1 MESLLNFMQTS
12 FIHLRVSSEFSISRG
27 LLRINEIIE
36 NAQKLNMP
44 AVALTDLNNMFG
56 MVKFFNKAEASGIK
70 PIAGITLNLKS
81 HAGEFGEILCLAK
94 NNEGLKSLMGIIS
107 KSQLQQENGY
117 ISVTFEDL
125 SICARNIIVIAGG
138 PSSTIFNLAKLKK
151 NQDLKTELLSFK
163 ETFQDD
169 FCIELQRLGKSFEE
183 EFIQCIV
190 PLASEFLIPV
200 IASNDTMFS
209 QKEDFDIHETKVCI
223 NTGKTL
229 NDSNRERLFSPE
241 QFFKS
246 TKDIS
251 SLFSDCDPDT
261 LINNTL
267 AIAQKC
273 NVTLTTDQYFLP
285 EYPVPKEHDFNS
297 FLSELSKTQLEEI
310 IESYSTDKKETYLK
324 RLDYELT
331 QIHATGFSSYFLIVA
346 DFIQWSKDNDV
357 PVGPGRGSGAGS
369 LVAYALGITALDPI
383 EHNLLFE
390 RFINPER
397 ISMPDFDI
405 DFCMDK
411 RDMVIDYVGQ
421 KYGKSAV
428 SQIATFGT
436 MAARAVVR
444 DVARA
449 LGKPYALGDRISKM
463 IPFIPGMTLEKAI
476 SSQPIF
482 KKMIQDEEEVSEII
496 DLAYK
501 LEGIA
506 RNVGKHAGGIVI
518 APGSIADFC
527 PTYFDPQSDSLMT
540 QFDKDDV
547 ETIGL
552 VKFDFL
558 GLRTLTV
565 IDRAVKTINK
575 SLSEKNER
583 TLDLNSLTL
592 DDPNVFE
599 LLASGRTT
607 AIFQLE
613 STGMRELIRR
623 LKPTKFEE
631 IVALLAL
638 YRPGPLESG
647 MHDEFVDRKHGKSK
661 VTFPHELLAPVLS
674 ETYGVIL
681 YQEQVM
687 QAAQVLAGYSLG
699 QADILRRAMGKKKV
713 EEMEQQ
719 RQIFVD
725 GCSQN
730 KIKKATA
737 EKIFDLIEKFAG
749 YGFNKSHSA
758 AYAML
763 SYQTAYLKTY
773 FPEHFMAAVLSTEL
787 GNTDKINTLINEC
800 NEMKIKVLTPDIK
813 TSNKHFN
820 VNADLHIKYG
830 LGAIKGVADS
840 FIDHVIEVRKNN
852 AFKDLFDLTKK
863 VNIRLGGKKSI
874 EALTKAG
881 AFDELAPS
889 RSVALACM
897 EDMLR
902 EGQKNSAQMAGT
914 SDLFASMEETFDPYE
929 KYVNVKDLSKEDLL
943 NHERDALGY
952 YFSGHPVIAIEGM
965 VENLR
970 SHKISEVTDDISR
983 AKIVGLLNSYR
994 QIRDRSNKQIA
1005 FISFDDGTGTM
1016 EGTINTDV
1024 LERHHLLLKA
1034 NSILI
1039 FAGSI
1044 EIDDYKSKELNR
1056 RMYKMKVGSVTSLE
1070 SQMSRG
1076 NKSIM
1081 IDARNLPSDFIQ
1093 SNMANLKN
1101 LNGDFWK
1108 HGNCKIHLKI
1118 LHENSEAIIELG
1130 DEFKLMPSAENI
1142 KILKDMF
1149 GDEVI
1154 KLNK

>member
-1 MESLLNFMQTS
+1 MQTS

-56 MVKFFNKAEASGIK
+56 MVKFFKKAEAAGIK
-70 PIAGITLNLKS
+70 PIAGTTLNLKS

-117 ISVTFEDL
+117 ISITFEDL
-125 SICARNIIVIAGG
+125 SSCAGNIIVIAGG
-138 PSSTIFNLAKLKK
+138 SSSTIFNLAKLKK

-169 FCIELQRLGKSFEE
+169 FCIELQRVGKSFEE
-183 EFIQCIV
+183 EFIQCIL

-200 IASNDTMFS
+200 IVSNDTMFS

-229 NDSNRERLFSPE
+229 NDANRERLFSPE

-246 TKDIS
+246 SKDIS
-251 SLFSDCDPDT
+251 NLFSDCDPDT
-261 LINNTL
+261 LINNTV

-285 EYPVPKEHDFNS
+285 EYPVPEEHDFNS
-297 FLSELSKTQLEEI
+297 FLSELSKKQLNEI
-310 IESYSTDKKETYLK
+310 IESYSSGEKEIYLK

-482 KKMIQDEEEVSEII
+482 KKMIQDEDEVSEII

-565 IDRAVKTINK
+565 IDRAVKTINQ
-575 SLSEKNER
+575 SLSEKNEK

-592 DDPNVFE
+592 DDPKVFD

-607 AIFQLE
+607 AVFQLE

-730 KIKKATA
+730 DIKKATA

-787 GNTDKINTLINEC
+787 GNTDKISTLINEC
-800 NEMKIKVLTPDIK
+800 KEMKIKVLTPDIK

-820 VNADLHIKYG
+820 VNEDLHIKYG

-840 FIDHVIEVRKNN
+840 FIDHVIEVRKNHS
-852 AFKDLFDLTKK
+852 FKDLFDLTKK

-889 RSVALACM
+889 RSIALACM

-952 YFSGHPVIAIEGM
+952 YFSGHPVIAIQSL
-965 VENLR
+965 VKNLR
-970 SHKISEVTDDISR
+970 SHTISEVTDDVSR
-983 AKIVGLLNSYR
+983 VKIVGLLNSYR

-1016 EGTINTDV
+1016 EGTVSTDV
-1024 LERHHLLLKA
+1024 LEKHHLLLKA

-1039 FAGSI
+1039 FAGSV

-1056 RMYKMKVGSVTSLE
+1056 RMYKMKVGAVTSLE
-1070 SQMSRG
+1070 SQMSQG

-1081 IDARNLPSDFIQ
+1081 IDARKLPNDSIQ
-1093 SNMANLKN
+1093 SNMTSLKN

-1118 LHENSEAIIELG
+1118 LHEDSEAIIELG
-1130 DEFKLMPSAENI
+1130 DEFKLMPSSENI

-1149 GDEVI
+1149 GDEAI

>member
-1 MESLLNFMQTS
+1 MM
-12 FIHLRVSSEFSISRG
+12 
-27 LLRINEIIE
+27 
-36 NAQKLNMP
+36 
-44 AVALTDLNNMFG
+44 
-56 MVKFFNKAEASGIK
+56 
-70 PIAGITLNLKS
+70 
-81 HAGEFGEILCLAK
+81 LCL
-94 NNEGLKSLMGIIS
+94 LKR
-107 KSQLQQENGY
+107 
-117 ISVTFEDL
+117 D
-125 SICARNIIVIAGG
+125 
-138 PSSTIFNLAKLKK
+138 
-151 NQDLKTELLSFK
+151 
-163 ETFQDD
+163 
-169 FCIELQRLGKSFEE
+169 
-183 EFIQCIV
+183 
-190 PLASEFLIPV
+190 
-200 IASNDTMFS
+200 
-209 QKEDFDIHETKVCI
+209 DFDIHETKVCI

-229 NDSNRERLFSPE
+229 NDPNRKKHYTPE

-246 TKDIS
+246 TKDMAE
-251 SLFSDCDPDT
+251 LFDEFGSQA
-261 LINNTL
+261 LIDNTFN
-267 AIAQKC
+267 IAQKC
-273 NVTLTTDQYFLP
+273 NVSFTTDQYFLP
-285 EYPVPKEHDFNS
+285 EYPVPKEHNFNS
-297 FLSELSKTQLEEI
+297 FLSELSNSKLREMIHSFDLE
-310 IESYSTDKKETYLK
+310 KKSIYQQ

-346 DFIQWSKDNDV
+346 DFIQWSKTNDV

-397 ISMPDFDI
+397 VSMPDFDI

-411 RDMVIDYVGQ
+411 RDMVIDYVSK
-421 KYGKSAV
+421 KYGKTAV

-449 LGKPYALGDRISKM
+449 LSKPYALGDRISKM

-482 KKMIQDEEEVSEII
+482 KKMINDEGEVSEII
-496 DLAYK
+496 DLAFK

-527 PTYFDPQSDSLMT
+527 PTYFDPQSNSVMT

-565 IDRAVKTINK
+565 IDRAVKTINEH
-575 SLSEKNER
+575 LSSQNEVP
-583 TLDLNSLTL
+583 LDLNSLSL
-592 DDPNVFE
+592 DDVKVFE

-661 VTFPHELLAPVLS
+661 VTYPHNLLAPVLS

-725 GCSQN
+725 GCAAN
-730 KIKKATA
+730 EIKKATA

-773 FPEHFMAAVLSTEL
+773 YPEHFMAAVLSTEL

-800 NEMKIKVLTPDIK
+800 KELKIKVLTPNIK

-820 VNADLHIKYG
+820 VNKNLDIKYG

-840 FIDHVIEVRKNN
+840 FVEHLLEVRKNQS
-852 AFKDLFDLTKK
+852 FKDLFDLTKK
-863 VNIRLGGKKSI
+863 VNVKLGGKKSI

-889 RSVALACM
+889 RSIALACM

-902 EGQKNSAQMAGT
+902 EGQKNSLQVAGT
-914 SDLFASMEETFDPYE
+914 SDLFAAMEESFDPYE
-929 KYVNVKDLSKEDLL
+929 KYANVKELSKEDLL
-943 NHERDALGY
+943 NHERDALGF
-952 YFSGHPVIAIEGM
+952 YFSGHPVIAIEA
-965 VENLR
+965 VINNLR
-970 SHKISEVTDDISR
+970 SHSIGEITDNLKR
-983 AKIVGLLNSYR
+983 VKVVGLLNSFR
-994 QIRDRSNKQIA
+994 QIRNRSNKQVA
-1005 FISFDDGTGTM
+1005 FISFDDGTGSM
-1016 EGTINTDV
+1016 EGIISTDV
-1024 LERHHLLLKA
+1024 LEKNHLLFKT
-1034 NSILI
+1034 NSMLILS
-1039 FAGSI
+1039 GSV
-1044 EIDDYKSKELNR
+1044 ELDDYRSKELNR
-1056 RMYKMKVGSVTSLE
+1056 RMYKMQVVAVASLE
-1070 SQMSRG
+1070 SQISHG
-1076 NKSIM
+1076 NKEIIIDVRDRSNDSIQATM
-1081 IDARNLPSDFIQ
+1081 SD
-1093 SNMANLKN
+1093 LKS
-1101 LNGDFWK
+1101 LNGDFWQ
-1108 HGNCKIHLKI
+1108 HGNCKVHLKI
-1118 LHENSEAIIELG
+1118 LHHGSEAIIELG
-1130 DEFKLMPSAENI
+1130 DKFKLMPSTENI
-1142 KILKDMF
+1142 KLLKGLF
-1149 GDEVI
+1149 GDGAI
-1154 KLNK
+1154 TLN

>member
-1 MESLLNFMQTS
+1 MQTS

-27 LLRINEIIE
+27 LLRIDEIIK

-56 MVKFFNKAEASGIK
+56 MVKFFKKAEAAGIK
-70 PIAGITLNLKS
+70 PLAGTTLNLKS
-81 HAGEFGEILCLAK
+81 RAGEFGEILCLAK

-125 SICARNIIVIAGG
+125 SICAGNIVVIAGG
-138 PSSTIFNLAKLKK
+138 PSSTIFNLVKLKK

-190 PLASEFLIPV
+190 PLASEFLLPV

-229 NDSNRERLFSPE
+229 NDSNRERLYTPE
-241 QFFKS
+241 QYFKS

-251 SLFSDCDPDT
+251 NLFSDCDPDT

-285 EYPVPKEHDFNS
+285 EYPVPKDHDFNS
-297 FLSELSKTQLEEI
+297 FLSELSRTQLDEI
-310 IESYSTDKKETYLK
+310 IKSYPSAEKEIYLK

-565 IDRAVKTINK
+565 IDRAVKTINE
-575 SLSEKNER
+575 SLSKKNE
-583 TLDLNSLTL
+583 TALDLNSLSL
-592 DDPNVFE
+592 DDPKVFD

-607 AIFQLE
+607 AVFQLE

-730 KIKKATA
+730 DIKKATA

-800 NEMKIKVLTPDIK
+800 KEMKIKVLTPDIK

-840 FIDHVIEVRKNN
+840 FIDHVIEVRNSHS
-852 AFKDLFDLTKK
+852 FKDLFDLTKK

-889 RSVALACM
+889 RSIALACM

-970 SHKISEVTDDISR
+970 SHTISQVTDDMNR
-983 AKIVGLLNSYR
+983 VKIVGLLNSYR

-1016 EGTINTDV
+1016 EGTISTDV
-1024 LERHHLLLKA
+1024 LEKHHLLLKA

-1039 FAGSI
+1039 FAGSV

-1056 RMYKMKVGSVTSLE
+1056 RMYKMKVGSVSSLE
-1070 SQMSRG
+1070 SQMSQG

-1081 IDARNLPSDFIQ
+1081 IDARNLPNDSIQ
-1093 SNMANLKN
+1093 SNMTSLKN

-1130 DEFKLMPSAENI
+1130 DEFKLMPSSENI

-1149 GDEVI
+1149 GDEAI

>member
-1 MESLLNFMQTS
+1 
-12 FIHLRVSSEFSISRG
+12 
-27 LLRINEIIE
+27 
-36 NAQKLNMP
+36 
-44 AVALTDLNNMFG
+44 
-56 MVKFFNKAEASGIK
+56 
-70 PIAGITLNLKS
+70 
-81 HAGEFGEILCLAK
+81 
-94 NNEGLKSLMGIIS
+94 
-107 KSQLQQENGY
+107 
-117 ISVTFEDL
+117 
-125 SICARNIIVIAGG
+125 
-138 PSSTIFNLAKLKK
+138 
-151 NQDLKTELLSFK
+151 
-163 ETFQDD
+163 
-169 FCIELQRLGKSFEE
+169 
-183 EFIQCIV
+183 
-190 PLASEFLIPV
+190 
-200 IASNDTMFS
+200 MFS

-229 NDSNRERLFSPE
+229 NDSNRERLFTSE

-246 TKDIS
+246 SMDIS
-251 SLFSDCDPDT
+251 DVFYDCDPDT
-261 LINNTL
+261 LIANTH
-267 AIAQKC
+267 AIATKC
-273 NVTLTTDQYFLP
+273 NVSLTTDQYFLP
-285 EYPVPKEHDFNS
+285 EYPVPKNHDFNS
-297 FLSELSKTQLEEI
+297 FLSELSNTKLTEI
-310 IESYSTDKKETYLK
+310 IRSHSTVNKEIYQK

-369 LVAYALGITALDPI
+369 LVAFALGITALDPI

-411 RDMVIDYVGQ
+411 RDLVIDYVAQ

-449 LGKPYALGDRISKM
+449 MGKPYALGDRISKM

-476 SSQPIF
+476 NTQPIF
-482 KKMIQDEEEVSEII
+482 KKMIQDEDEVSEII

-527 PTYFDPQSDSLMT
+527 PTYFDPQSESLMT

-565 IDRAVKTINK
+565 IDRAIKTIND
-575 SLSEKNER
+575 SLKEKNEKP
-583 TLDLNSLTL
+583 LDLNSLTL
-592 DDPNVFE
+592 DDPKVFD

-607 AIFQLE
+607 AVFQLE
-613 STGMRELIRR
+613 SAGMRELIRR

-699 QADILRRAMGKKKV
+699 QADILRRAMGKKKI

-725 GCSQN
+725 GCSKN
-730 KIKKATA
+730 DIKKATA

-800 NEMKIKVLTPDIK
+800 KEMKIKVLTPNIK

-820 VNADLHIKYG
+820 VNSDLHIKYG

-852 AFKDLFDLTKK
+852 SFKDLFDLTKK
-863 VNIRLGGKKSI
+863 VNVRLGGKKSI

-897 EDMLR
+897 GDILR
-902 EGQKNSAQMAGT
+902 EGQKNSTQMAGT

-929 KYVNVKDLSKEDLL
+929 KYANVKDLSKEDLL

-952 YFSGHPVIAIEGM
+952 YFSGHPVLAIKGM
-965 VENLR
+965 VDNLR
-970 SHKISEVTDDISR
+970 THTIGEITDDLSR
-983 AKIVGLLNSYR
+983 VKIVGLLNSYR
-994 QIRDRSNKQIA
+994 QIRDRSNKQVA
-1005 FISFDDGTGTM
+1005 FISFDDGTGSM
-1016 EGTINTDV
+1016 EGIVSTEI
-1024 LERHHLLLKA
+1024 LEKYHLLLNT

-1044 EIDDYKSKELNR
+1044 EVDDYKSKELSR
-1056 RMYKMKVGSVTSLE
+1056 RMYKMKVGAVASLE
-1070 SQMSRG
+1070 SQMNQG

-1081 IDARNLPSDFIQ
+1081 IDARNLSNDFIQ
-1093 SNMANLKN
+1093 SNMTNLKN

-1130 DEFKLMPSAENI
+1130 DEFKLLPSTENI
-1142 KILKDMF
+1142 KLLKDMF
-1149 GDEVI
+1149 GDEAI

>member
-1 MESLLNFMQTS
+1 METS

-36 NAQKLNMP
+36 SAQKFNMP
-44 AVALTDLNNMFG
+44 AVALSDLNNMFG
-56 MVKFFNKAEASGIK
+56 MVKFFKKAESAGIK
-70 PIAGITLNLKS
+70 PIAGTILNLRS
-81 HAGEFGEILCLAK
+81 HSGELGEILCLAK
-94 NNEGLKSLMGIIS
+94 NNDGLKSLMGIIS
-107 KSQLQQENGY
+107 QSQLQQENGN
-117 ISVTFEDL
+117 ISITFEDL
-125 SICARNIIVIAGG
+125 RGCVGNIIVIAGG
-138 PSSTIFNLAKLKK
+138 PASTIFNLAKLKK
-151 NQDLKTELLSFK
+151 NQDLKTELASFK
-163 ETFQDD
+163 ETFKDD

-183 EFIQCIV
+183 EFIQCIL
-190 PLASEFLIPV
+190 PIASEFKIPV
-200 IASNDTMFS
+200 VVSNDAMFA

-229 NDSNRERLFSPE
+229 NDSNRERLFTPE

-246 TKDIS
+246 TKDMS
-251 SLFSDCDPDT
+251 NLFGDCDPDT
-261 LINNTL
+261 LVNNTY

-297 FLSELSKTQLEEI
+297 FLSELSKKQLEEI
-310 IESYSTDKKETYLK
+310 INSYSAEKKDIYQQ

-369 LVAYALGITALDPI
+369 LVAFALGITALDPI

-482 KKMIQDEEEVSEII
+482 KKMINDEEEVSEII

-565 IDRAVKTINK
+565 IDRAVKTINEY
-575 SLSEKNER
+575 LSQKNEK
-583 TLDLNSLTL
+583 TLDLNTLAL
-592 DDPNVFE
+592 DDPKVFE

-607 AIFQLE
+607 AVFQLE

-647 MHDEFVDRKHGKSK
+647 MHDEFVDRKHGKSR

-730 KIKKATA
+730 EIKKATA

-787 GNTDKINTLINEC
+787 GNTDKISTLINEC
-800 NEMKIKVLTPDIK
+800 KEMKIRVLTPDIK
-813 TSNKHFN
+813 SSNKYFN
-820 VNADLHIKYG
+820 VNSDLDIKYG

-840 FIDHVIEVRKNN
+840 FIDHVLEVRKNYS
-852 AFKDLFDLTKK
+852 FKDLFDLTKK

-889 RSVALACM
+889 RSIALACM

-902 EGQKNSAQMAGT
+902 EGQKNSSQIAGT

-970 SHKISEVTDDISR
+970 SHTIGEVTDDIGK

-1016 EGTINTDV
+1016 EGTISTDI
-1024 LERHHLLLKA
+1024 LERHHLLLKT

-1070 SQMSRG
+1070 SQMSQG
-1076 NKSIM
+1076 NKSIL
-1081 IDARNLPSDFIQ
+1081 IDVRNLPNDSIQ
-1093 SNMANLKN
+1093 SNMANLKS

-1118 LHENSEAIIELG
+1118 LHDNSEAIIELG
-1130 DEFKLMPSAENI
+1130 DEFKLMPSPENI

-1149 GDEVI
+1149 GDQAI

>member
-1 MESLLNFMQTS
+1 MTQPS

-36 NAQKLNMP
+36 NSQKLNMP

-56 MVKFFNKAEASGIK
+56 MVKFFKKAEAAGVK
-70 PIAGITLNLKS
+70 PIAGTTLNLKS
-81 HAGEFGEILCLAK
+81 HSGELGEILCLAK
-94 NNEGLKSLMGIIS
+94 NNAGLKSLMGIIS
-107 KSQLQQENGY
+107 KSQLQQENGH
-117 ISVTFEDL
+117 ISITFEDL
-125 SICARNIIVIAGG
+125 SNCAGNIIVIAGG
-138 PSSTIFNLAKLKK
+138 PSSNIFNLVKHKK

-163 ETFQDD
+163 EIFKDD
-169 FCIELQRLGKSFEE
+169 FCIELQRVGRNFEE
-183 EFIQCIV
+183 EFIQWIL

-200 IASNDTMFS
+200 IASNDAMFS

-229 NDSNRERLFSPE
+229 NDSNREKIYTPE

-246 TKDIS
+246 TQDMS
-251 SLFSDCDPDT
+251 NLFSDCDPDT
-261 LINNTL
+261 LISNTL

-273 NVTLTTDQYFLP
+273 NVTFTTDKYFLP

-297 FLSELSKTQLEEI
+297 FLSQLSKTKLDEI
-310 IESYSTDKKETYLK
+310 IESYGKDKMEIYQK

-390 RFINPER
+390 RFTNPER

-463 IPFIPGMTLEKAI
+463 IPFVPGMTLENAI
-476 SSQPIF
+476 GSQPIF

-518 APGSIADFC
+518 APGSITDFC
-527 PTYFDPQSDSLMT
+527 PTYFDPQSNSLMT

-565 IDRAVKTINK
+565 IDRAVKTINEY
-575 SLSEKNER
+575 LTKNNKGR
-583 TLDLNSLTL
+583 LDLTSLTL
-592 DDPNVFE
+592 DDPKVFE

-607 AIFQLE
+607 AVFQLE
-613 STGMRELIRR
+613 SSGMRELIRR

-725 GCSQN
+725 GGFQN
-730 KIKKATA
+730 EIKKATA

-787 GNTDKINTLINEC
+787 GNTDKISTLVNEC
-800 NEMKIKVLTPDIK
+800 KEMNIKVLTPDIK
-813 TSNKHFN
+813 TSNKHF
-820 VNADLHIKYG
+820 DLNSDLQIKYG

-840 FIDHVIEVRKNN
+840 FIDHVIEVRKNHS
-852 AFKDLFDLTKK
+852 FKDLFHLTKK

-881 AFDELAPS
+881 AFDELAPP
-889 RSVALACM
+889 RSIALACM

-952 YFSGHPVIAIEGM
+952 YFSGHPVIAIDGM

-970 SHKISEVTDDISR
+970 SHTISQVTDDINR
-983 AKIVGLLNSYR
+983 VKIVGLLNSYR

-1016 EGTINTDV
+1016 EGTISTDV
-1024 LERHHLLLKA
+1024 LEKHHLLLKG

-1039 FAGSI
+1039 FAGSV

-1056 RMYKMKVGSVTSLE
+1056 RMYKMKVGSVSSLE
-1070 SQMSRG
+1070 SQMSQG

-1081 IDARNLPSDFIQ
+1081 IDARNLPNDSIQ
-1093 SNMANLKN
+1093 SNMTNLKN

-1118 LHENSEAIIELG
+1118 LHEDSEAIIELG
-1130 DEFKLMPSAENI
+1130 DEFKLMPSSENI

-1149 GDEVI
+1149 GDEAI

>member
-1 MESLLNFMQTS
+1 MQTS

-56 MVKFFNKAEASGIK
+56 MVKFFKKAEAAGIK
-70 PIAGITLNLKS
+70 PIAGTTLNLKS

-117 ISVTFEDL
+117 ISITFEDL
-125 SICARNIIVIAGG
+125 SSCAGNIIVIAGG
-138 PSSTIFNLAKLKK
+138 SSSTIFNLAKLKK

-163 ETFQDD
+163 ETFHDD
-169 FCIELQRLGKSFEE
+169 FCIELQRVGKSFEE
-183 EFIQCIV
+183 EFIQCIL

-200 IASNDTMFS
+200 IVSNDTMFS

-229 NDSNRERLFSPE
+229 NDANRERLFSPE

-246 TKDIS
+246 SKDIS
-251 SLFSDCDPDT
+251 NLFSDCDPDT
-261 LINNTL
+261 LINNTV
-267 AIAQKC
+267 AISQKC

-285 EYPVPKEHDFNS
+285 EYPVPEEHDFNS
-297 FLSELSKTQLEEI
+297 FLSELSKKQLNEI
-310 IESYSTDKKETYLK
+310 IESYSSGEKEIYLK

-482 KKMIQDEEEVSEII
+482 KKMIQDEDEVSEII

-565 IDRAVKTINK
+565 IDRAVKTINQ
-575 SLSEKNER
+575 SLSEKNEK

-592 DDPNVFE
+592 DDPKVFD

-607 AIFQLE
+607 AVFQLE

-730 KIKKATA
+730 DIKKATA

-787 GNTDKINTLINEC
+787 GNTDKISTLINEC
-800 NEMKIKVLTPDIK
+800 KEMKIKVLTPDIK

-820 VNADLHIKYG
+820 VNEDLHIKYG

-840 FIDHVIEVRKNN
+840 FIDHVIEVRKNHS
-852 AFKDLFDLTKK
+852 FKDLFDLTKK

-889 RSVALACM
+889 RSIALACM

-970 SHKISEVTDDISR
+970 SHTIGEVTDDVSR
-983 AKIVGLLNSYR
+983 VKIVGLLNSYR

-1016 EGTINTDV
+1016 EGTVSTDV
-1024 LERHHLLLKA
+1024 LEKHHLLLKA

-1039 FAGSI
+1039 FAGSV

-1056 RMYKMKVGSVTSLE
+1056 RMYKMKVGAVTSLE
-1070 SQMSRG
+1070 SQMSQG

-1081 IDARNLPSDFIQ
+1081 IDARKLPNDSIQ
-1093 SNMANLKN
+1093 SNMTSLKN

-1118 LHENSEAIIELG
+1118 LHEDSEAIIELG
-1130 DEFKLMPSAENI
+1130 DEFKLMPSSENI

-1149 GDEVI
+1149 GDEAI

>member
-1 MESLLNFMQTS
+1 MQTS

-27 LLRINEIIE
+27 LLRINEIVD
-36 NAQKLNMP
+36 NAKKLKMP
-44 AVALTDLNNMFG
+44 AVALSDLNNMFG
-56 MVKFFNKAEASGIK
+56 MVKFFKKAEAEGIK
-70 PIAGITLNLKS
+70 PIAGTILNLRS
-81 HAGEFGEILCLAK
+81 HSEELGEILCLAK
-94 NNEGLKSLMGIIS
+94 NNEGLKSLMSIIS
-107 KSQLQQENGY
+107 KSQFHQENGL
-117 ISVTFEDL
+117 ISITFDDL
-125 SICARNIIVIAGG
+125 KRCAGNIVVIAGG
-138 PSSTIFNLAKLKK
+138 PASSIFILTKNKK
-151 NQDLKTELLSFK
+151 YQDLKTELLAFQEAFK
-163 ETFQDD
+163 DD

-183 EFIQCIV
+183 EFIQHIL
-190 PLASEFLIPV
+190 PLASELSIPV
-200 IASNDTMFS
+200 IASNDTMFL

-229 NDSNRERLFSPE
+229 NDSNRERLFTSE

-246 TKDIS
+246 SVDIS
-251 SLFSDCDPDT
+251 EVFCDCDPDT
-261 LINNTL
+261 LIANTH
-267 AIAQKC
+267 AIATKC
-273 NVTLTTDQYFLP
+273 NVSLTTDQYFLP
-285 EYPVPKEHDFNS
+285 EYPVPKNHDFNY
-297 FLSELSKTQLEEI
+297 FLSELSNTKLTEI
-310 IESYSTDKKETYLK
+310 IRSHSSVNKEIYQK

-357 PVGPGRGSGAGS
+357 PVGPVRGSGAGS

-397 ISMPDFDI
+397 ISMPDFDV

-411 RDMVIDYVGQ
+411 RDLVIDYVAQ

-449 LGKPYALGDRISKM
+449 MGKPYALGDRISKM

-476 SSQPIF
+476 NTQPIF
-482 KKMIQDEEEVSEII
+482 KKMIQDEDEVSEII

-527 PTYFDPQSDSLMT
+527 PTYFDPQSESLLT

-565 IDRAVKTINK
+565 IDRAIKTIND
-575 SLSEKNER
+575 SLKEKNEEP
-583 TLDLNSLTL
+583 LDLNSLTL
-592 DDPNVFE
+592 DDPQVFD

-607 AIFQLE
+607 AVFQLE

-661 VTFPHELLAPVLS
+661 VTFPHELLEPVLS

-699 QADILRRAMGKKKV
+699 QADILRRAMGKKKI

-725 GCSQN
+725 GCSKN
-730 KIKKATA
+730 DIKKATA

-800 NEMKIKVLTPDIK
+800 KEMKIKVLTPNIK

-820 VNADLHIKYG
+820 VNSDLQIKYG

-852 AFKDLFDLTKK
+852 SFKDLFDLTKK
-863 VNIRLGGKKSI
+863 VNVRLGGKKSI

-889 RSVALACM
+889 RSVALACIG
-897 EDMLR
+897 DILR
-902 EGQKNSAQMAGT
+902 EGQKNSTQMVGT

-929 KYVNVKDLSKEDLL
+929 KYANVKDLSKEDLL

-952 YFSGHPVIAIEGM
+952 YFSGHPVLAIKGM
-965 VENLR
+965 VDNLR
-970 SHKISEVTDDISR
+970 THTIGEVTDDLSR
-983 AKIVGLLNSYR
+983 VKIVGLLNSYR
-994 QIRDRSNKQIA
+994 QIRDRSNKQVA

-1016 EGTINTDV
+1016 EGIVSTEI
-1024 LERHHLLLKA
+1024 LEKYHLLLNT

-1044 EIDDYKSKELNR
+1044 EVDDYKSKELSR
-1056 RMYKMKVGSVTSLE
+1056 RMYKMKVGAVASLE
-1070 SQMSRG
+1070 SQMNQG
-1076 NKSIM
+1076 NKSIL
-1081 IDARNLPSDFIQ
+1081 IDARNLSNEFIQ
-1093 SNMANLKN
+1093 SNMTSLKN

-1130 DEFKLMPSAENI
+1130 DEFKLLPSPENI
-1142 KILKDMF
+1142 KLLKDMF
-1149 GDEVI
+1149 GDEAI

>member
-1 MESLLNFMQTS
+1 MQTP

-27 LLRINEIIE
+27 LLRINEIVA
-36 NAQKLNMP
+36 NAKKLNMP
-44 AVALTDLNNMFG
+44 AVALSDLNNMFG
-56 MVKFFNKAEASGIK
+56 MVKFFQKAEAAGIK
-70 PIAGITLNLKS
+70 PIAGTILNLRS
-81 HAGEFGEILCLAK
+81 NSGELGEILCLAK
-94 NNEGLKSLMGIIS
+94 NNVGLKSLMGIIS
-107 KSQLQQENGY
+107 KSQLQQANGH
-117 ISVTFEDL
+117 L
-125 SICARNIIVIAGG
+125 SITFDDLKSCAGDIVVISGG
-138 PSSTIFNLAKLKK
+138 AESTIFKLTQLNKH
-151 NQDLKTELLSFK
+151 QDLKTELMSFQ

-169 FCIELQRLGKSFEE
+169 FCIELQRLGKNFEE
-183 EFIQCIV
+183 EFIQCIL
-190 PLASEFLIPV
+190 PIASELKIPIIV
-200 IASNDTMFS
+200 SNDAMFS

-229 NDSNRERLFSPE
+229 NDSNRAKLYTPE

-246 TKDIS
+246 TNEITN
-251 SLFSDCDPDT
+251 LFSDCDAET
-261 LINNTL
+261 LINNTF

-273 NVTLTTDQYFLP
+273 NVTLKTDEYFLP
-285 EYPVPKEHDFNS
+285 EYPVPQDHDFNS
-297 FLSELSKTQLEEI
+297 FLSELSKKQLNKI
-310 IESYSTDKKETYLK
+310 IESYAAEKKEIYLQ

-463 IPFIPGMTLEKAI
+463 IPFVPGMTLEKAI
-476 SSQPIF
+476 GSQPIF

-518 APGSIADFC
+518 APGSITDFC
-527 PTYFDPQSDSLMT
+527 PTYFDPQSNSLMT

-565 IDRAVKTINK
+565 IDRAVKTINEY
-575 SLSEKNER
+575 LAKNNKDR
-583 TLDLNSLTL
+583 LDLASLTL
-592 DDPNVFE
+592 DDPKVFE

-607 AIFQLE
+607 AVFQLE

-725 GCSQN
+725 GCFQN
-730 KIKKATA
+730 EIKKATA

-787 GNTDKINTLINEC
+787 GNTDKISTLVNEC
-800 NEMKIKVLTPDIK
+800 KEMNIRVLTPDIK
-813 TSNKHFN
+813 TSNKHFD
-820 VNADLHIKYG
+820 VNSDLQIKYG

-840 FIDHVIEVRKNN
+840 FIHHVIEVRKNYS
-852 AFKDLFDLTKK
+852 FKDLFDLTKK
-863 VNIRLGGKKSI
+863 VDIRLGGKKSI

-881 AFDELAPS
+881 AFDALAPS
-889 RSVALACM
+889 RSIALACM

-902 EGQKNSAQMAGT
+902 EGQKNSAQMTGT
-914 SDLFASMEETFDPYE
+914 SDLFAAMEETFDPYE
-929 KYVNVKDLSKEDLL
+929 KYLDVKEVSEEDLL

-965 VENLR
+965 ISNLR
-970 SHKISEVTDDISR
+970 SHSIREINDDIGR

-1005 FISFDDGTGTM
+1005 FISFDDGTGIM
-1016 EGTINTDV
+1016 EGTISTDV
-1024 LERHHLLLKA
+1024 LEKYHLLLKT

-1039 FAGSI
+1039 FSGAV

-1056 RMYKMKVGSVTSLE
+1056 RMYKMKVGSVASIE
-1070 SQMSRG
+1070 SQMSQG
-1076 NKSIM
+1076 NKSIT
-1081 IDARNLPSDFIQ
+1081 IDARDLSDDSIQ
-1093 SNMANLKN
+1093 SQMANLKN

-1118 LHENSEAIIELG
+1118 HHDSSEAIIELG
-1130 DEFKLMPSAENI
+1130 DEFKLMPSTENI

-1149 GDEVI
+1149 GDEAI
-1154 KLNK
+1154 TLNK

>member
-1 MESLLNFMQTS
+1 METS

-27 LLRINEIIE
+27 LMRINEIIE
-36 NAQKLNMP
+36 SAQKFNMP
-44 AVALTDLNNMFG
+44 AVALSDLNNMFG
-56 MVKFFNKAEASGIK
+56 MVKFFKKAESAGIK
-70 PIAGITLNLKS
+70 PIAGTILNLRS
-81 HAGEFGEILCLAK
+81 HSGELGEILCLAK
-94 NNEGLKSLMGIIS
+94 NNDGLKSLMGIIS
-107 KSQLQQENGY
+107 KSQLQQENGNIY
-117 ISVTFEDL
+117 ITFEDL
-125 SICARNIIVIAGG
+125 RSCVGNIIVIAGG
-138 PSSTIFNLAKLKK
+138 PASTIFNLAKLKK
-151 NQDLKTELLSFK
+151 NQDLKTELASFK
-163 ETFQDD
+163 ETFKDD

-183 EFIQCIV
+183 EFIQCIL
-190 PLASEFLIPV
+190 PIASEFKIPV
-200 IASNDTMFS
+200 VVSNDAMFA
-209 QKEDFDIHETKVCI
+209 QKEDFEIHETKVCI

-229 NDSNRERLFSPE
+229 NDSNRQRLFTPE

-246 TKDIS
+246 TKVMSNI
-251 SLFSDCDPDT
+251 FSDCDPDT
-261 LINNTL
+261 LINNTY

-297 FLSELSKTQLEEI
+297 FLSELSKKQLEEI
-310 IESYSTDKKETYLK
+310 INSYPAEKKDIYQQ

-369 LVAYALGITALDPI
+369 LVAFALGITALDPI

-482 KKMIQDEEEVSEII
+482 KKMINDEEEVSEII

-565 IDRAVKTINK
+565 IDRAVKTINEY
-575 SLSEKNER
+575 LSKKNEKI
-583 TLDLNSLTL
+583 LDLNTLTL
-592 DDPNVFE
+592 DDPKVFE

-607 AIFQLE
+607 AVFQLE

-647 MHDEFVDRKHGKSK
+647 MHDEFVDRKHGKSR

-730 KIKKATA
+730 EIKKATA

-787 GNTDKINTLINEC
+787 GNTDKISTLINEC
-800 NEMKIKVLTPDIK
+800 KEMKIRVLAPDIK
-813 TSNKHFN
+813 SSNKYFN
-820 VNADLHIKYG
+820 VNSDLDIKYG

-840 FIDHVIEVRKNN
+840 FIDHVLEVRKNN
-852 AFKDLFDLTKK
+852 SFKDLFDLTKK

-889 RSVALACM
+889 RSIALACM

-902 EGQKNSAQMAGT
+902 EGQKNSSQIAGT

-970 SHKISEVTDDISR
+970 SHTIGEVTDDIGK

-994 QIRDRSNKQIA
+994 QIRDRSNKQVA

-1016 EGTINTDV
+1016 EGTISTDI
-1024 LERHHLLLKA
+1024 LERHHLLLKT

-1070 SQMSRG
+1070 SQMNQG
-1076 NKSIM
+1076 NKSIL
-1081 IDARNLPSDFIQ
+1081 IDVRNLPNDSIQ
-1093 SNMANLKN
+1093 SNMANLKS

-1118 LHENSEAIIELG
+1118 LHDNSEAIIELG
-1130 DEFKLMPSAENI
+1130 DEFKLMPSPENI

-1149 GDEVI
+1149 GDQAI

>member
-1 MESLLNFMQTS
+1 MQTS

-56 MVKFFNKAEASGIK
+56 MVKFFNKAEAAGIK
-70 PIAGITLNLKS
+70 PIAGTTLNLKS

-107 KSQLQQENGY
+107 KSQLQQENDY
-117 ISVTFEDL
+117 ISITFEDL
-125 SICARNIIVIAGG
+125 SSCAGNIIVIAGG
-138 PSSTIFNLAKLKK
+138 SSSTIFNLAKLKK

-169 FCIELQRLGKSFEE
+169 FCIELQRVGKSFEE
-183 EFIQCIV
+183 EFIQCIL

-200 IASNDTMFS
+200 IVSNDTMFS

-229 NDSNRERLFSPE
+229 NDANRERLFSPE

-246 TKDIS
+246 SKDIS
-251 SLFSDCDPDT
+251 NLFSDCDPDT
-261 LINNTL
+261 LINNTV

-285 EYPVPKEHDFNS
+285 EYPVPEEHDFNS
-297 FLSELSKTQLEEI
+297 FLSELSKKQLNKI
-310 IESYSTDKKETYLK
+310 IESYSSGEKEIYLK

-331 QIHATGFSSYFLIVA
+331 QIHETGFSSYFLIVA

-482 KKMIQDEEEVSEII
+482 KKMIQDEDEVSEII

-527 PTYFDPQSDSLMT
+527 PTYFDPQSNSLMT

-565 IDRAVKTINK
+565 IDRAVKTINQ
-575 SLSEKNER
+575 SLSEKNEK

-592 DDPNVFE
+592 DDPKVFD
-599 LLASGRTT
+599 LLASGKTT
-607 AIFQLE
+607 AVFQLE

-730 KIKKATA
+730 DIKKATA

-787 GNTDKINTLINEC
+787 GNTDKISTLINEC
-800 NEMKIKVLTPDIK
+800 KEMKIKVLTPDIK

-820 VNADLHIKYG
+820 VNEDLHIQYG

-840 FIDHVIEVRKNN
+840 FIDHVIEVRKNHS
-852 AFKDLFDLTKK
+852 FKDLFDLTKK

-889 RSVALACM
+889 RSIALACM

-970 SHKISEVTDDISR
+970 SHTIGEVTDDVSR
-983 AKIVGLLNSYR
+983 VKIVGLLNSYR

-1016 EGTINTDV
+1016 EGTVSTDV
-1024 LERHHLLLKA
+1024 LEKHHLLLKA

-1039 FAGSI
+1039 FAGSV

-1056 RMYKMKVGSVTSLE
+1056 RMYKMKVGAVTSLE
-1070 SQMSRG
+1070 SQMSQG

-1081 IDARNLPSDFIQ
+1081 IDARKLPNDSIQ
-1093 SNMANLKN
+1093 SNMTSLKN

-1118 LHENSEAIIELG
+1118 LHEDSEAIIELG
-1130 DEFKLMPSAENI
+1130 DEFKLMPSSENI

-1149 GDEVI
+1149 GDEAI